1 MNILNSKEAF
11 EAMMAGRKIM
21 CRAVGELVD
30 FDDLDRFPATVFAM
44 PGHEF
49 CIKIETIDVAG
60 TTFTKPL
67 TLDDVREGQDIYVI
81 NTYGSSIYAV
91 EFGKMTCTALIDSIN
106 SGFAQHDAENAK
118 LHLQALSK
126 ILGHEL
132 TGDVR
137 VVRLGDEEKPKKK
150 RSTKAKSE
158 VDQTSEPAGPGDTI
172 PNIEKQPE
180 AEPVQAVEKWID
192 PEELKKQYLLRLHK
206 LTTTEEVMQLRYE
219 INPDNRLSKTQI
231 TYLNVAAEQQI
242 AKIEK
247 AAADKVLLTPSMSSN
262 EVMNAYMVE
271 LYEATQAESVI
282 ALQAQ
287 IKADTKL
294 IGVHKVQ
301 LNNHIA
307 SQLEKLKVTDQSIRP
322 AEEPEPENI
331 QNSTSN
337 DVEEKTI
344 SVDELKRLQKEAE
357 ALIQEKKQTAEATE
371 QPIHIF
377 SATKRD
383 QMIEHILNL
392 NTTEALEKYAPAITA
407 AKPSMHPEHHIA
419 VLNAYSKRKVTLDQ
433 LDLLSTD
440 GVQEA

>member
-11 EAMMAGRKIM
+11 EAMMAGRNIM
-21 CRAVGELVD
+21 CRAVGKLMD
-30 FDDLDRFPATVFAM
+30 FEDLDCFPATVFAM

-49 CIKIETIDVAG
+49 CIKIETINVAG
-60 TTFTKPL
+60 TTFTRPL

-106 SGFAQHDAENAK
+106 SGFAQRDAENAK

-137 VVRLGDEEKPKKK
+137 VVRLGDEEKSKKK

-158 VDQTSEPAGPGDTI
+158 VGQTSEPAGPGDTI

-231 TYLNVAAEQQI
+231 NYLNVAAEQQI

-247 AAADKVLLTPSMSSN
+247 AAA
-262 EVMNAYMVE
+262 EQ
-271 LYEATQAESVI
+271 AT
-282 ALQAQ
+282 
-287 IKADTKL
+287 T
-294 IGVHKVQ
+294 
-301 LNNHIA
+301 
-307 SQLEKLKVTDQSIRP
+307 P
-322 AEEPEPENI
+322 AEELEPENVH
-331 QNSTSN
+331 STSN
-337 DVEEKTI
+337 DVEEKTL

>member
-49 CIKIETIDVAG
+49 CIKIETINVAG

-106 SGFAQHDAENAK
+106 SGFAQRDAENAK

-150 RSTKAKSE
+150 RSTKVKND

-172 PNIEKQPE
+172 PSIEKSVE
-180 AEPVQAVEKWID
+180 AEPVQVAEKWID

-231 TYLNVAAEQQI
+231 NYLNVAAEQQI

-247 AAADKVLLTPSMSSN
+247 AAA
-262 EVMNAYMVE
+262 EQ
-271 LYEATQAESVI
+271 AT
-282 ALQAQ
+282 
-287 IKADTKL
+287 T
-294 IGVHKVQ
+294 
-301 LNNHIA
+301 
-307 SQLEKLKVTDQSIRP
+307 P
-322 AEEPEPENI
+322 AEEI
-331 QNSTSN
+331 
-337 DVEEKTI
+337 EEKTI

-357 ALIQEKKQTAEATE
+357 ALIQEKKQTAETTE

-440 GVQEA
+440 GAQEA

>member
-106 SGFAQHDAENAK
+106 SGFAQRDVENAK

-172 PNIEKQPE
+172 PNIEKSVE
-180 AEPVQAVEKWID
+180 AESVQAVEKWID

-231 TYLNVAAEQQI
+231 NYLNVAAEQQI

-247 AAADKVLLTPSMSSN
+247 AAA
-262 EVMNAYMVE
+262 EQ
-271 LYEATQAESVI
+271 AT
-282 ALQAQ
+282 
-287 IKADTKL
+287 T
-294 IGVHKVQ
+294 
-301 LNNHIA
+301 
-307 SQLEKLKVTDQSIRP
+307 P
-322 AEEPEPENI
+322 AEELEPENVH
-331 QNSTSN
+331 STSN
-337 DVEEKTI
+337 DVEEKTL

>member
-49 CIKIETIDVAG
+49 CIKIETINVAG

-106 SGFAQHDAENAK
+106 SGFAQRDVENAK

-150 RSTKAKSE
+150 RSTKVKSE

-172 PNIEKQPE
+172 PNIENSVE
-180 AEPVQAVEKWID
+180 SEPVQATEKWIE

-206 LTTTEEVMQLRYE
+206 LTTAEEVMQLRYE
-219 INPDNRLSKTQI
+219 INPDNRLNKTQI

-247 AAADKVLLTPSMSSN
+247 DAAEQT
-262 EVMNAYMVE
+262 
-271 LYEATQAESVI
+271 T
-282 ALQAQ
+282 
-287 IKADTKL
+287 T
-294 IGVHKVQ
+294 
-301 LNNHIA
+301 
-307 SQLEKLKVTDQSIRP
+307 P
-322 AEEPEPENI
+322 AEFEPENI
-331 QNSTSN
+331 KNSTSN
-337 DVEEKTI
+337 DVEEKTL

-357 ALIQEKKQTAEATE
+357 ALVQEKKQTAEAPE
-371 QPIHIF
+371 EPIHIF

>member
-21 CRAVGELVD
+21 CRAAGELMD
-30 FDDLDRFPATVFAM
+30 FDDLDRFPATIFAM

-49 CIKIETIDVAG
+49 CIKIETIEVAG

-67 TLDDVREGQDIYVI
+67 TIDDVHEGQDIYVI
-81 NTYGSSIYAV
+81 NTYGPSIYVV

-106 SGFAQHDAENAK
+106 SGYAQRDAENAK
-118 LHLQALSK
+118 LHLQVISK

-150 RSTKAKSE
+150 RSTKTKSD
-158 VDQTSEPAGPGDTI
+158 VDQTSEPAGPGNTI
-172 PNIEKQPE
+172 PNIEKSVE
-180 AEPVQAVEKWID
+180 AETVQPAEKWID

-231 TYLNVAAEQQI
+231 SYLNIAAEQQI

-247 AAADKVLLTPSMSSN
+247 DAAEQT
-262 EVMNAYMVE
+262 
-271 LYEATQAESVI
+271 T
-282 ALQAQ
+282 
-287 IKADTKL
+287 T
-294 IGVHKVQ
+294 
-301 LNNHIA
+301 
-307 SQLEKLKVTDQSIRP
+307 
-322 AEEPEPENI
+322 AEEPEPENV

-337 DVEEKTI
+337 DVEEKTL
-344 SVDELKRLQKEAE
+344 SVDELMRLQKEAE
-357 ALIQEKKQTAEATE
+357 ALVQEKKQTAEATE

-407 AKPSMHPEHHIA
+407 AKTSMHPEHHIA

>member
-11 EAMMAGRKIM
+11 EAMMAGRNIM
-21 CRAVGELVD
+21 CRAVGKLMD
-30 FDDLDRFPATVFAM
+30 FEDLDCFPATVFAM

-49 CIKIETIDVAG
+49 CIKVETMELAG
-60 TTFTKPL
+60 ITFTKPL
-67 TLDDVREGQDIYVI
+67 ELDDVVEGQEVFLVYPNHIAHTQFTSLSGKYVDCVK
-81 NTYGSSIYAV
+81 N
-91 EFGKMTCTALIDSIN
+91 
-106 SGFAQHDAENAK
+106 GFAQMDQKNAE
-118 LHLQALSK
+118 LQLQAIGKL
-126 ILGHEL
+126 LGRTIAYPL
-132 TGDVR
+132 TI
-137 VVRLGDEEKPKKK
+137 ESHYKPEKK
-150 RSTKAKSE
+150 RRSRKAKE
-158 VDQTSEPAGPGDTI
+158 DTDQTSEPAGPGDTI
-172 PNIEKQPE
+172 PSIEKSVE

-231 TYLNVAAEQQI
+231 NYLNVAAEQQI

-337 DVEEKTI
+337 DFEEKTM

-357 ALIQEKKQTAEATE
+357 ALVQEKKQTAESTE

>member
-11 EAMMAGRKIM
+11 EAMMAGRNIM
-21 CRAVGELVD
+21 CRAVGKLMD
-30 FDDLDRFPATVFAM
+30 FEDLDCFPATVFAI

-49 CIKIETIDVAG
+49 CIKVETMELAG
-60 TTFTKPL
+60 ITFTKPL
-67 TLDDVREGQDIYVI
+67 ELDDVVEGQEVFLVYPDHIAHTQFISLSGKYVDCVK
-81 NTYGSSIYAV
+81 N
-91 EFGKMTCTALIDSIN
+91 
-106 SGFAQHDAENAK
+106 GFAQMDQENAE
-118 LHLQALSK
+118 LQLQAIGKL
-126 ILGHEL
+126 LGRTIAYPL
-132 TGDVR
+132 TI
-137 VVRLGDEEKPKKK
+137 ESHYKPEKK
-150 RSTKAKSE
+150 RRSRKVKEDT
-158 VDQTSEPAGPGDTI
+158 DHTSEPAGPGDTI
-172 PNIEKQPE
+172 PNIEKSVE

-231 TYLNVAAEQQI
+231 NYLNVAAEQQI

-247 AAADKVLLTPSMSSN
+247 AAA
-262 EVMNAYMVE
+262 EQ
-271 LYEATQAESVI
+271 AT
-282 ALQAQ
+282 
-287 IKADTKL
+287 T
-294 IGVHKVQ
+294 
-301 LNNHIA
+301 
-307 SQLEKLKVTDQSIRP
+307 P
-322 AEEPEPENI
+322 AEELEPENVH
-331 QNSTSN
+331 STSN

-392 NTTEALEKYAPAITA
+392 NTTEALKKYAAAITA

-419 VLNAYSKRKVTLDQ
+419 VLDAYATRIVTLDQ
-433 LDLLSTD
+433 LDLLTTD

>member
-49 CIKIETIDVAG
+49 CIKIETINVAG

-106 SGFAQHDAENAK
+106 SGFAQRDVENAK

-137 VVRLGDEEKPKKK
+137 VVRLGDEEKSKKK
-150 RSTKAKSE
+150 RSTKTKSD
-158 VDQTSEPAGPGDTI
+158 VDQTSEPAGPGNTI
-172 PNIEKQPE
+172 PNIEKSVE
-180 AEPVQAVEKWID
+180 AETVQPAEKWID

-206 LTTTEEVMQLRYE
+206 LTTTEEVVQLRYE

-231 TYLNVAAEQQI
+231 SYLNIAAEQQI

-247 AAADKVLLTPSMSSN
+247 DAAEQTTTTV
-262 EVMNAYMVE
+262 
-271 LYEATQAESVI
+271 
-282 ALQAQ
+282 
-287 IKADTKL
+287 
-294 IGVHKVQ
+294 
-301 LNNHIA
+301 
-307 SQLEKLKVTDQSIRP
+307 
-322 AEEPEPENI
+322 
-331 QNSTSN
+331 
-337 DVEEKTI
+337 DVEEKTL
-344 SVDELKRLQKEAE
+344 SVDELMRLQKEAE
-357 ALIQEKKQTAEATE
+357 ALVQEKKQTAEATE

-407 AKPSMHPEHHIA
+407 AKTSMHPEHHIA

>member
-106 SGFAQHDAENAK
+106 SGFAQRDAENAK

-150 RSTKAKSE
+150 RSTKVKND

-172 PNIEKQPE
+172 PSIEKSVE
-180 AEPVQAVEKWID
+180 AEPIQAVEKWID

-231 TYLNVAAEQQI
+231 NYLNVAAEQQI

-247 AAADKVLLTPSMSSN
+247 AAG
-262 EVMNAYMVE
+262 EQ
-271 LYEATQAESVI
+271 AT
-282 ALQAQ
+282 
-287 IKADTKL
+287 T
-294 IGVHKVQ
+294 
-301 LNNHIA
+301 
-307 SQLEKLKVTDQSIRP
+307 P
-322 AEEPEPENI
+322 AEEIGPENV

-337 DVEEKTI
+337 DVEEKTL

-357 ALIQEKKQTAEATE
+357 ALIQEKKQTADATE

>member
-21 CRAVGELVD
+21 CRAVGELID

-49 CIKIETIDVAG
+49 CIKVETIDVAG
-60 TTFTKPL
+60 TTFTRPL

-106 SGFAQHDAENAK
+106 SGFAQRDAENAK

-137 VVRLGDEEKPKKK
+137 VVRLGDEEKSKKK

-172 PNIEKQPE
+172 PSIEKSVE

-231 TYLNVAAEQQI
+231 NYLNVAAEQQI

-247 AAADKVLLTPSMSSN
+247 AAA
-262 EVMNAYMVE
+262 EQ
-271 LYEATQAESVI
+271 AT
-282 ALQAQ
+282 
-287 IKADTKL
+287 T
-294 IGVHKVQ
+294 
-301 LNNHIA
+301 
-307 SQLEKLKVTDQSIRP
+307 P
-322 AEEPEPENI
+322 AEELEPENVH
-331 QNSTSN
+331 STSN
-337 DVEEKTI
+337 DVEEKTL

-357 ALIQEKKQTAEATE
+357 ALIQEKKQTAETTE

>member
-11 EAMMAGRKIM
+11 EAMMAGRNIM
-21 CRAVGELVD
+21 CRAVGKLMD
-30 FDDLDRFPATVFAM
+30 FEDLDCFPATVFAM

-49 CIKIETIDVAG
+49 CIKIETMELAG
-60 TTFTKPL
+60 ITFTKPL
-67 TLDDVREGQDIYVI
+67 ELDDVVEGQEIFLVYPDHIAHTQFTSLSGKYV
-81 NTYGSSIYAV
+81 NCV
-91 EFGKMTCTALIDSIN
+91 KN
-106 SGFAQHDAENAK
+106 GFAQMDQENAE
-118 LHLQALSK
+118 LQLQAIGKL
-126 ILGHEL
+126 LGRTIAYPL
-132 TGDVR
+132 TI
-137 VVRLGDEEKPKKK
+137 ESHYKPEKK
-150 RSTKAKSE
+150 RRSRKAKE
-158 VDQTSEPAGPGDTI
+158 DTDPTSEPAGPDDTI
-172 PNIEKQPE
+172 PNIEKSVE

-231 TYLNVAAEQQI
+231 TYLNVAAEQKI

-247 AAADKVLLTPSMSSN
+247 DAAEQT
-262 EVMNAYMVE
+262 
-271 LYEATQAESVI
+271 T
-282 ALQAQ
+282 
-287 IKADTKL
+287 T
-294 IGVHKVQ
+294 
-301 LNNHIA
+301 
-307 SQLEKLKVTDQSIRP
+307 P
-322 AEEPEPENI
+322 AEELEPENVH
-331 QNSTSN
+331 STSN
-337 DVEEKTI
+337 DVEGKTI

-357 ALIQEKKQTAEATE
+357 ALIQEKKLTAEATE

>member
-49 CIKIETIDVAG
+49 CIKVETMELAG
-60 TTFTKPL
+60 ITFTKPL
-67 TLDDVREGQDIYVI
+67 TLDDVVEGQEVFLVYPDHIAHTQFTSLSGKYV
-81 NTYGSSIYAV
+81 NCV
-91 EFGKMTCTALIDSIN
+91 KN
-106 SGFAQHDAENAK
+106 GFAQMDQENAE
-118 LHLQALSK
+118 LQLQAIGKL
-126 ILGHEL
+126 LGRTIAYPL
-132 TGDVR
+132 TI
-137 VVRLGDEEKPKKK
+137 ESHYKPEKK
-150 RSTKAKSE
+150 RRSRKAKE
-158 VDQTSEPAGPGDTI
+158 DTEQTSEPAGPGDTI
-172 PNIEKQPE
+172 PNIEKSVE
-180 AEPVQAVEKWID
+180 AEPVQATEKWID

-231 TYLNVAAEQQI
+231 NYLNVAAEQQI

-247 AAADKVLLTPSMSSN
+247 AAA
-262 EVMNAYMVE
+262 EQ
-271 LYEATQAESVI
+271 AT
-282 ALQAQ
+282 
-287 IKADTKL
+287 T
-294 IGVHKVQ
+294 
-301 LNNHIA
+301 
-307 SQLEKLKVTDQSIRP
+307 P
-322 AEEPEPENI
+322 AEELEPENVY
-331 QNSTSN
+331 STSN
-337 DVEEKTI
+337 DVEEKTL

-357 ALIQEKKQTAEATE
+357 ALVQEKKQTAEAPE
-371 QPIHIF
+371 EPIHIF

-392 NTTEALEKYAPAITA
+392 NTSEALKKYAAAITA

-419 VLNAYSKRKVTLDQ
+419 VLDAYATRIVTLDQ
-433 LDLLSTD
+433 LYLLGES

>member
-1 MNILNSKEAF
+1 MNILNQLEAKL
-11 EAMMAGRKIM
+11 AWAK
-21 CRAVGELVD
+21 GELLLVNNTERNGWEPFNPYD
-30 FDDLDRFPATVFAM
+30 FGFDVFDKFDFQLKPRTIFIGEYEVPEPLREAPVKGTTCSFPSPDALLGVRQFKWNDSYLRLLNHGQVHLSFENALTHCIAL
-44 PGHEF
+44 
-49 CIKIETIDVAG
+49 IKISGGDLSEDILKLLD
-60 TTFTKPL
+60 KPVKEECL
-67 TLDDVREGQDIYVI
+67 QEDPNYEQ
-81 NTYGSSIYAV
+81 
-91 EFGKMTCTALIDSIN
+91 E
-106 SGFAQHDAENAK
+106 AQVKEIAA
-118 LHLQALSK
+118 
-126 ILGHEL
+126 
-132 TGDVR
+132 
-137 VVRLGDEEKPKKK
+137 EEKPKKK
-150 RSTKAKSE
+150 RSTKVKND

-172 PNIEKQPE
+172 PNIEKSVE
-180 AEPVQAVEKWID
+180 AEPVQVAEKWID

-231 TYLNVAAEQQI
+231 NYLNVAAEQQI

-247 AAADKVLLTPSMSSN
+247 AVT
-262 EVMNAYMVE
+262 EQ
-271 LYEATQAESVI
+271 AT
-282 ALQAQ
+282 
-287 IKADTKL
+287 T
-294 IGVHKVQ
+294 
-301 LNNHIA
+301 
-307 SQLEKLKVTDQSIRP
+307 P
-322 AEEPEPENI
+322 AEELGPENV

-357 ALIQEKKQTAEATE
+357 ALIQEKKQTAESTE

-433 LDLLSTD
+433 LDLLGES

>member
-11 EAMMAGRKIM
+11 EAMMAGRNIM
-21 CRAVGELVD
+21 CRAVGKLMD
-30 FDDLDRFPATVFAM
+30 FEDLDCFPATVFAM

-49 CIKIETIDVAG
+49 CIKVETMELAG
-60 TTFTKPL
+60 ITFTKPL
-67 TLDDVREGQDIYVI
+67 ELDDVVEGQEVFLVYPNHIAHTQFTSLSGKYVDCVK
-81 NTYGSSIYAV
+81 N
-91 EFGKMTCTALIDSIN
+91 
-106 SGFAQHDAENAK
+106 GFAQMDQENAE
-118 LHLQALSK
+118 LQLQAIGKL
-126 ILGHEL
+126 LGRTIAYPL
-132 TGDVR
+132 TI
-137 VVRLGDEEKPKKK
+137 ESHYKPEKK
-150 RSTKAKSE
+150 RRSRKAKE
-158 VDQTSEPAGPGDTI
+158 DTDQTSEPAGPGDTI

-231 TYLNVAAEQQI
+231 TYLNVAAEQKI

-247 AAADKVLLTPSMSSN
+247 DAAEQT
-262 EVMNAYMVE
+262 
-271 LYEATQAESVI
+271 T
-282 ALQAQ
+282 
-287 IKADTKL
+287 T
-294 IGVHKVQ
+294 
-301 LNNHIA
+301 
-307 SQLEKLKVTDQSIRP
+307 P
-322 AEEPEPENI
+322 AELEPENI
-331 QNSTSN
+331 KNSTSN
-337 DVEEKTI
+337 DVEEKTL

-357 ALIQEKKQTAEATE
+357 ALVQEKKQNADATE

>member
-49 CIKIETIDVAG
+49 CIKVETMELAG
-60 TTFTKPL
+60 ITFTKPL
-67 TLDDVREGQDIYVI
+67 TLDDVVEGQEIFLVYPDHIAHTQFTSLSGKYV
-81 NTYGSSIYAV
+81 NCV
-91 EFGKMTCTALIDSIN
+91 KN
-106 SGFAQHDAENAK
+106 GFAQMDQENAE
-118 LHLQALSK
+118 LQLQAIGKL
-126 ILGHEL
+126 LGRTIAYPL
-132 TGDVR
+132 TI
-137 VVRLGDEEKPKKK
+137 ESHYKPEKK
-150 RSTKAKSE
+150 RRSRKAKE
-158 VDQTSEPAGPGDTI
+158 DTDQTSEPAGPGDTI
-172 PNIEKQPE
+172 PNIENSVE
-180 AEPVQAVEKWID
+180 AESVQAVGKWID

-231 TYLNVAAEQQI
+231 NYLNVAAEQQI

-247 AAADKVLLTPSMSSN
+247 DAA
-262 EVMNAYMVE
+262 EQ
-271 LYEATQAESVI
+271 AT
-282 ALQAQ
+282 
-287 IKADTKL
+287 T
-294 IGVHKVQ
+294 
-301 LNNHIA
+301 
-307 SQLEKLKVTDQSIRP
+307 P
-322 AEEPEPENI
+322 AEELEPENV

-337 DVEEKTI
+337 DVEEKTL

>member
-11 EAMMAGRKIM
+11 EAMMAGRNIM
-21 CRAVGELVD
+21 CRAVGKLMD
-30 FDDLDRFPATVFAM
+30 FEDLDCFPATVFAM

-49 CIKIETIDVAG
+49 CIKIETINVAG

-67 TLDDVREGQDIYVI
+67 TLDDVREGQDIYII

-106 SGFAQHDAENAK
+106 SGFAQRDAENAK

-137 VVRLGDEEKPKKK
+137 VVRLGDEEKSKKK

-158 VDQTSEPAGPGDTI
+158 VGQTSEPAGPGDTI

-247 AAADKVLLTPSMSSN
+247 AAAEQT
-262 EVMNAYMVE
+262 
-271 LYEATQAESVI
+271 T
-282 ALQAQ
+282 
-287 IKADTKL
+287 T
-294 IGVHKVQ
+294 
-301 LNNHIA
+301 
-307 SQLEKLKVTDQSIRP
+307 P
-322 AEEPEPENI
+322 AELAPENI
-331 QNSTSN
+331 QNSTSS
-337 DVEEKTI
+337 DVEEKRI

-357 ALIQEKKQTAEATE
+357 ALVQEKKQNAEATE

>member
-21 CRAVGELVD
+21 YRAVGELVD

-106 SGFAQHDAENAK
+106 SGFAQRDVENAK
-118 LHLQALSK
+118 LHLQAISK

-247 AAADKVLLTPSMSSN
+247 DASEQTTTP
-262 EVMNAYMVE
+262 A
-271 LYEATQAESVI
+271 
-282 ALQAQ
+282 
-287 IKADTKL
+287 
-294 IGVHKVQ
+294 
-301 LNNHIA
+301 
-307 SQLEKLKVTDQSIRP
+307 
-322 AEEPEPENI
+322 EPEPENI
-331 QNSTSN
+331 KNSTSN
-337 DVEEKTI
+337 DVEEKTL

-357 ALIQEKKQTAEATE
+357 ALVQEKKQTADATE

-392 NTTEALEKYAPAITA
+392 NTSEALKKYAAAITA

-419 VLNAYSKRKVTLDQ
+419 VLDAYATRIVTLDQ
-433 LDLLSTD
+433 LDLLGES

>member
-30 FDDLDRFPATVFAM
+30 FEDLDCFPATVFAM

-49 CIKIETIDVAG
+49 CIKIETMELAG
-60 TTFTKPL
+60 ITFTKPL
-67 TLDDVREGQDIYVI
+67 TLDDVVEGQEIFLVYPDHIAHTQFTSLSGKYV
-81 NTYGSSIYAV
+81 NCV
-91 EFGKMTCTALIDSIN
+91 KN
-106 SGFAQHDAENAK
+106 GFAQMDQENAE
-118 LHLQALSK
+118 LQLQAIGKL
-126 ILGHEL
+126 LGRTIAYPL
-132 TGDVR
+132 TI
-137 VVRLGDEEKPKKK
+137 ESHYKPEKK
-150 RSTKAKSE
+150 RRSRKAKE
-158 VDQTSEPAGPGDTI
+158 DTDQTSEPAGPGDTI
-172 PNIEKQPE
+172 PSIEKSVE
-180 AEPVQAVEKWID
+180 AEPVQVAEKWID

-231 TYLNVAAEQQI
+231 NYLNVAAEQQI

-247 AAADKVLLTPSMSSN
+247 AAA
-262 EVMNAYMVE
+262 EQ
-271 LYEATQAESVI
+271 AT
-282 ALQAQ
+282 
-287 IKADTKL
+287 T
-294 IGVHKVQ
+294 
-301 LNNHIA
+301 
-307 SQLEKLKVTDQSIRP
+307 P
-322 AEEPEPENI
+322 AEEL
-331 QNSTSN
+331 
-337 DVEEKTI
+337 EEKTI

-392 NTTEALEKYAPAITA
+392 NTTETLEKYAPAITA
-407 AKPSMHPEHHIA
+407 AKSSMHPEHHIA

>member
-106 SGFAQHDAENAK
+106 SGFAQRDAENAK

-137 VVRLGDEEKPKKK
+137 VVRLGDEEKSKKK

-231 TYLNVAAEQQI
+231 TYLNVAAEQKI

-247 AAADKVLLTPSMSSN
+247 AAA
-262 EVMNAYMVE
+262 EQ
-271 LYEATQAESVI
+271 AT
-282 ALQAQ
+282 
-287 IKADTKL
+287 T
-294 IGVHKVQ
+294 
-301 LNNHIA
+301 
-307 SQLEKLKVTDQSIRP
+307 P
-322 AEEPEPENI
+322 AEEIGPENI

-337 DVEEKTI
+337 DVEEKTM

-357 ALIQEKKQTAEATE
+357 ALVQEKKQTAETTE

-407 AKPSMHPEHHIA
+407 SKPSMHPEHHIA

-440 GVQEA
+440 GAQEA

>member
-49 CIKIETIDVAG
+49 CIKIETMELAG
-60 TTFTKPL
+60 ITFTKPL
-67 TLDDVREGQDIYVI
+67 ELDDVVEGQEVFLVYPNHIAHTQFTSLSGKYVDCVK
-81 NTYGSSIYAV
+81 N
-91 EFGKMTCTALIDSIN
+91 
-106 SGFAQHDAENAK
+106 GFAQMDQENAE
-118 LHLQALSK
+118 LQLQAIGKL
-126 ILGHEL
+126 LGRTIAYPL
-132 TGDVR
+132 TI
-137 VVRLGDEEKPKKK
+137 ESHYKPEKK
-150 RSTKAKSE
+150 RRSRKAKE
-158 VDQTSEPAGPGDTI
+158 DTEQTSEPAGPGDTI
-172 PNIEKQPE
+172 PNIEKSVE
-180 AEPVQAVEKWID
+180 AEPVQATEKWID

-231 TYLNVAAEQQI
+231 NYLNVAAEQQI

-247 AAADKVLLTPSMSSN
+247 AAA
-262 EVMNAYMVE
+262 EQ
-271 LYEATQAESVI
+271 AT
-282 ALQAQ
+282 
-287 IKADTKL
+287 T
-294 IGVHKVQ
+294 
-301 LNNHIA
+301 
-307 SQLEKLKVTDQSIRP
+307 P
-322 AEEPEPENI
+322 AEFEPENI

-337 DVEEKTI
+337 DVEEKTL

-357 ALIQEKKQTAEATE
+357 ALVQEKKQTADATE

-392 NTTEALEKYAPAITA
+392 NTTEALKKYAAAITA

-419 VLNAYSKRKVTLDQ
+419 VLDAYATRMVTLDQ

>member
-91 EFGKMTCTALIDSIN
+91 EFGKMTCAALIDSIN
-106 SGFAQHDAENAK
+106 SGFAQRDAENAK

-137 VVRLGDEEKPKKK
+137 VVRLGDEEKSKKK

-158 VDQTSEPAGPGDTI
+158 VGQTSEPAGPGDTI

-180 AEPVQAVEKWID
+180 AEPVQAAEKWID

-392 NTTEALEKYAPAITA
+392 NTTEALKKYAAAITA

-419 VLNAYSKRKVTLDQ
+419 VLDAYATRIVTLDQ
-433 LDLLSTD
+433 LDLLTTD

>member
-49 CIKIETIDVAG
+49 CIKVETIDVAG
-60 TTFTKPL
+60 TTFTRPL

-106 SGFAQHDAENAK
+106 SGFAQRDAENAK

-137 VVRLGDEEKPKKK
+137 VVRLGDEEKSKKK

-231 TYLNVAAEQQI
+231 NYLNVAAEQQI

-247 AAADKVLLTPSMSSN
+247 AAA
-262 EVMNAYMVE
+262 EQ
-271 LYEATQAESVI
+271 AT
-282 ALQAQ
+282 
-287 IKADTKL
+287 T
-294 IGVHKVQ
+294 
-301 LNNHIA
+301 
-307 SQLEKLKVTDQSIRP
+307 P
-322 AEEPEPENI
+322 AEELEPENVH
-331 QNSTSN
+331 STSN
-337 DVEEKTI
+337 DVEEKTL

>member
-49 CIKIETIDVAG
+49 CIKIETINVAG

-106 SGFAQHDAENAK
+106 SGFAQRDAENAK

-137 VVRLGDEEKPKKK
+137 VVRLGDEEKSKKK

-231 TYLNVAAEQQI
+231 TYLNVAAEQKI

-247 AAADKVLLTPSMSSN
+247 AAA
-262 EVMNAYMVE
+262 EQ
-271 LYEATQAESVI
+271 AT
-282 ALQAQ
+282 
-287 IKADTKL
+287 T
-294 IGVHKVQ
+294 
-301 LNNHIA
+301 
-307 SQLEKLKVTDQSIRP
+307 P
-322 AEEPEPENI
+322 AEEIGPENI

-337 DVEEKTI
+337 DVEEKTM

-357 ALIQEKKQTAEATE
+357 ALVQEKKQTAETTE

-407 AKPSMHPEHHIA
+407 SKPSMHPEHHIA

-433 LDLLSTD
+433 LDLLTTD

>member
-21 CRAVGELVD
+21 CRAAGELMD
-30 FDDLDRFPATVFAM
+30 FDDLDRFPATIFAM
-44 PGHEF
+44 PGYEF
-49 CIKIETIDVAG
+49 CIKIETIEVAG

-67 TLDDVREGQDIYVI
+67 TIDDVREGQDIYVI
-81 NTYGSSIYAV
+81 NTYGPSIYVV

-106 SGFAQHDAENAK
+106 SGYAQRDAENAK
-118 LHLQALSK
+118 LHLQAISK

-132 TGDVR
+132 TGDIR

-150 RSTKAKSE
+150 RSTKTKSD
-158 VDQTSEPAGPGDTI
+158 VDQTSEPAGPCDTT
-172 PNIEKQPE
+172 PNIEKSVE
-180 AEPVQAVEKWID
+180 AETVQPAEKWID

-231 TYLNVAAEQQI
+231 SYLNIAAEQQI

-247 AAADKVLLTPSMSSN
+247 DAAEQTTTTV
-262 EVMNAYMVE
+262 
-271 LYEATQAESVI
+271 
-282 ALQAQ
+282 
-287 IKADTKL
+287 
-294 IGVHKVQ
+294 
-301 LNNHIA
+301 
-307 SQLEKLKVTDQSIRP
+307 
-322 AEEPEPENI
+322 EEPEPENV

-337 DVEEKTI
+337 DVEEKTL

-357 ALIQEKKQTAEATE
+357 ALVQAKKQTAEAPE
-371 QPIHIF
+371 EPIHIF

-392 NTTEALEKYAPAITA
+392 NTTEALMKYAPAITA

-419 VLNAYSKRKVTLDQ
+419 VLDAYATRMVTLDQ
-433 LDLLSTD
+433 LDMLTTD

>member
-11 EAMMAGRKIM
+11 EAMMAGRNIM
-21 CRAVGELVD
+21 CRAVGKLMD
-30 FDDLDRFPATVFAM
+30 FEDLDCFPATVFAM

-49 CIKIETIDVAG
+49 CIKIETMELAG
-60 TTFTKPL
+60 ITFTKPL
-67 TLDDVREGQDIYVI
+67 ELDDVVEGQEVFLVYPNHIAHTQFTSLSGKYVDCVK
-81 NTYGSSIYAV
+81 N
-91 EFGKMTCTALIDSIN
+91 
-106 SGFAQHDAENAK
+106 GFAQMDQENAE
-118 LHLQALSK
+118 LQLQAIGKL
-126 ILGHEL
+126 LGRTIAYPL
-132 TGDVR
+132 TI
-137 VVRLGDEEKPKKK
+137 ESHYKPEKK
-150 RSTKAKSE
+150 RRSRKAKE
-158 VDQTSEPAGPGDTI
+158 DTEQTSEPAGPGDTI
-172 PNIEKQPE
+172 PNIEKSVE
-180 AEPVQAVEKWID
+180 AEPVQATEKWID

-231 TYLNVAAEQQI
+231 NYLNVAAEQQI

-247 AAADKVLLTPSMSSN
+247 DAAEQT
-262 EVMNAYMVE
+262 
-271 LYEATQAESVI
+271 T
-282 ALQAQ
+282 
-287 IKADTKL
+287 T
-294 IGVHKVQ
+294 
-301 LNNHIA
+301 
-307 SQLEKLKVTDQSIRP
+307 P
-322 AEEPEPENI
+322 AELEPENVY
-331 QNSTSN
+331 STSN
-337 DVEEKTI
+337 DVEEKTL

-357 ALIQEKKQTAEATE
+357 ALVQEKKQTADATE

>member
-21 CRAVGELVD
+21 CRAVGELMD
-30 FDDLDRFPATVFAM
+30 FEDLDCFPATVFAM

-49 CIKIETIDVAG
+49 CIKIETMELAG
-60 TTFTKPL
+60 ITFTKPL
-67 TLDDVREGQDIYVI
+67 ELDDVVEGQEVFLVYPNHIAHTQFTSLSGKYVDCVK
-81 NTYGSSIYAV
+81 N
-91 EFGKMTCTALIDSIN
+91 
-106 SGFAQHDAENAK
+106 GFAQMDQENAE
-118 LHLQALSK
+118 LQLQAIGKL
-126 ILGHEL
+126 LGRTIAYPL
-132 TGDVR
+132 TI
-137 VVRLGDEEKPKKK
+137 ESHYKPEKK
-150 RSTKAKSE
+150 RRSRKAKE
-158 VDQTSEPAGPGDTI
+158 DTDQTSEPAGPGDTI

-231 TYLNVAAEQQI
+231 NYLNVAAEQQI
-242 AKIEK
+242 AKIEN
-247 AAADKVLLTPSMSSN
+247 AAG
-262 EVMNAYMVE
+262 EQ
-271 LYEATQAESVI
+271 AT
-282 ALQAQ
+282 
-287 IKADTKL
+287 T
-294 IGVHKVQ
+294 
-301 LNNHIA
+301 
-307 SQLEKLKVTDQSIRP
+307 P
-322 AEEPEPENI
+322 AEELEPENV

-337 DVEEKTI
+337 DVKEKTL

-433 LDLLSTD
+433 LDLLTTD

>member
-49 CIKIETIDVAG
+49 CIKIETINVAG

-106 SGFAQHDAENAK
+106 SGFAQRDVENAK

-219 INPDNRLSKTQI
+219 INPDNHLSKTQI
-231 TYLNVAAEQQI
+231 TYLNVAAEQKI

-247 AAADKVLLTPSMSSN
+247 AAA
-262 EVMNAYMVE
+262 EQ
-271 LYEATQAESVI
+271 AT
-282 ALQAQ
+282 
-287 IKADTKL
+287 T
-294 IGVHKVQ
+294 
-301 LNNHIA
+301 
-307 SQLEKLKVTDQSIRP
+307 P
-322 AEEPEPENI
+322 AEEIGPENI

-337 DVEEKTI
+337 DVEEKTM

-357 ALIQEKKQTAEATE
+357 ALVQEKKQTAETTE

-433 LDLLSTD
+433 LDLLSTN

>member
-11 EAMMAGRKIM
+11 EAMMAGRNIM
-21 CRAVGELVD
+21 CRAVGKLMD
-30 FDDLDRFPATVFAM
+30 FEDLDCFPATVFAM

-49 CIKIETIDVAG
+49 CIKIETINVAG

-67 TLDDVREGQDIYVI
+67 TLDDVREGQDIYII

-106 SGFAQHDAENAK
+106 SGFAQRDAENAK

-137 VVRLGDEEKPKKK
+137 VVRLGDEEKSKKK

-158 VDQTSEPAGPGDTI
+158 VGQTSEPAGPGDTI
-172 PNIEKQPE
+172 PNIEKSVE

-206 LTTTEEVMQLRYE
+206 LITTEEVMQLRYE

-231 TYLNVAAEQQI
+231 NYLNVAAEQQI

-247 AAADKVLLTPSMSSN
+247 AAAEQT
-262 EVMNAYMVE
+262 
-271 LYEATQAESVI
+271 T
-282 ALQAQ
+282 
-287 IKADTKL
+287 T
-294 IGVHKVQ
+294 
-301 LNNHIA
+301 
-307 SQLEKLKVTDQSIRP
+307 P
-322 AEEPEPENI
+322 AELEPENVH
-331 QNSTSN
+331 STSN

-357 ALIQEKKQTAEATE
+357 ALVQEKKQTADATE

-392 NTTEALEKYAPAITA
+392 NTTEALKKYAAAITA

-419 VLNAYSKRKVTLDQ
+419 VLDAYATRIVTLDQ
-433 LDLLSTD
+433 LDLLGES

>member
-60 TTFTKPL
+60 TTFTRPL

-106 SGFAQHDAENAK
+106 SGFAQRDAENAK

-137 VVRLGDEEKPKKK
+137 VVRLGDEEKSKKK

-158 VDQTSEPAGPGDTI
+158 VGQTSEPAGPGDTI

-231 TYLNVAAEQQI
+231 NYLNVAAEQKI

-247 AAADKVLLTPSMSSN
+247 DAAEQT
-262 EVMNAYMVE
+262 
-271 LYEATQAESVI
+271 T
-282 ALQAQ
+282 
-287 IKADTKL
+287 T
-294 IGVHKVQ
+294 
-301 LNNHIA
+301 
-307 SQLEKLKVTDQSIRP
+307 P
-322 AEEPEPENI
+322 AELEPENI
-331 QNSTSN
+331 KNSTSN
-337 DVEEKTI
+337 DVEEKTL

-357 ALIQEKKQTAEATE
+357 ALVQEKKQTADVTE

>member
-49 CIKIETIDVAG
+49 CIKIETMELAG
-60 TTFTKPL
+60 ITFTKPL
-67 TLDDVREGQDIYVI
+67 ELNDVVEGQEVFLVYPNHIAHIQFTSLSGKYVDCVK
-81 NTYGSSIYAV
+81 N
-91 EFGKMTCTALIDSIN
+91 
-106 SGFAQHDAENAK
+106 GFAQMDQENAE
-118 LHLQALSK
+118 LQLQAIGKL
-126 ILGHEL
+126 LGRTIAYPL
-132 TGDVR
+132 TI
-137 VVRLGDEEKPKKK
+137 ESHYKPEKK
-150 RSTKAKSE
+150 RRSRKAKE
-158 VDQTSEPAGPGDTI
+158 DTEQTSEPAGPGDTI
-172 PNIEKQPE
+172 PNIEKSVE
-180 AEPVQAVEKWID
+180 AEPVQATEKWID
-192 PEELKKQYLLRLHK
+192 PEELKKQYFLRLHK

-231 TYLNVAAEQQI
+231 NYLNVAAEQQI

-247 AAADKVLLTPSMSSN
+247 AAA
-262 EVMNAYMVE
+262 EQA
-271 LYEATQAESVI
+271 AT
-282 ALQAQ
+282 
-287 IKADTKL
+287 
-294 IGVHKVQ
+294 
-301 LNNHIA
+301 
-307 SQLEKLKVTDQSIRP
+307 P
-322 AEEPEPENI
+322 AEELEPENVH
-331 QNSTSN
+331 STSN

-392 NTTEALEKYAPAITA
+392 NTTEALKKYAAAITA

>member
-67 TLDDVREGQDIYVI
+67 TLEDVREGQDIYVI

-91 EFGKMTCTALIDSIN
+91 EFGKMTCAALIDSIN
-106 SGFAQHDAENAK
+106 SGFAQRDAENAK

-137 VVRLGDEEKPKKK
+137 VVRLGDEEKSKKK

-172 PNIEKQPE
+172 PNTEKSVE
-180 AEPVQAVEKWID
+180 AEPVQAAEKWID

-247 AAADKVLLTPSMSSN
+247 DAAEQT
-262 EVMNAYMVE
+262 
-271 LYEATQAESVI
+271 T
-282 ALQAQ
+282 
-287 IKADTKL
+287 T
-294 IGVHKVQ
+294 
-301 LNNHIA
+301 
-307 SQLEKLKVTDQSIRP
+307 P
-322 AEEPEPENI
+322 AEELEPENVH
-331 QNSTSN
+331 STLN

-357 ALIQEKKQTAEATE
+357 ALVQEKQQTADATE